1 MTESTLCTAKNIF
14 EIMLNGTIQDSLN
27 IWGHLKINQSLT
39 L

>member
-1 MTESTLCTAKNIF
+1 MTESTLCIAKNIF

-27 IWGHLKINQSLT
+27 IWEHLKINQSLT